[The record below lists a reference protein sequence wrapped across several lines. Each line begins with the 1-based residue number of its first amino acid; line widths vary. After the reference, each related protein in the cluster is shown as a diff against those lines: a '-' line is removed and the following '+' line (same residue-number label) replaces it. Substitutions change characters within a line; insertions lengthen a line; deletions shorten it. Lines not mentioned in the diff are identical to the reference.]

1 MCDLCFC
8 RIWPSSGQPALH
20 QRDDQHR
27 TCQQGWKP
35 AGRGHYSEGRVVYIP
50 CYFLLINRPF
60 LTVQMNPYLY
70 FTGLSLSIMG
80 HALDETIRSHRVKD
94 TA

>member
-1 MCDLCFC
+1 MVKYLFDYLYIKYMCDLCFC

-50 CYFLLINRPF
+50 YLLF
-60 LTVQMNPYLY
+60 
-70 FTGLSLSIMG
+70 FA
-80 HALDETIRSHRVKD
+80 H
-94 TA
+94 